1 MIDEIAYIQK
11 QIAEKNAKTH
21 ELVNLRKLLDE
32 DFLTDAQAEI
42 VGKQIELLKEEVDSF
57 KQRSVTKDIGFVL
70 DK

>member
-1 MIDEIAYIQK
+1 MKDEIAYIQK